1 MPAGEKRGN
10 DDEFDI
16 AVNNYCAN
24 SQLLMPGEIF
34 QEGELPVLE
43 ETDVHG
49 EIGGVRELIREYIIH
64 VKGGVISPECDDN
77 WKITGNDWDPALHQ
91 KAVEMF
97 AAGELDAP
105 DSVNGRSVKAI
116 TEDDLS

>member
-64 VKGGVISPECDDN
+64 VREASSPR
-77 WKITGNDWDPALHQ
+77 
-91 KAVEMF
+91 
-97 AAGELDAP
+97 
-105 DSVNGRSVKAI
+105 SVTTTGRSPATTGIRLCIRRPSKCLPQASW
-116 TEDDLS
+116 TLPTP